1 MNFDSFDGYPDLKQ
15 AAEDCYEA
23 QEDQASWIMRN
34 HPGVTAPRVAVEM
47 LYHLLLRLLWLGEG
61 DFAENAVIR
70 LDEGRRGRMEA
81 LSKAVSGMG
90 LEQVPDMV
98 LARDEALQWGA
109 LPGVLADDI
118 SVLLETRLMSSDDET
133 RVVRL
138 HNEAVA
144 AAARVEDIMG
154 ENVVLYVYGVAQ
166 TRDRFGRRPDGRAS

>member
-34 HPGVTAPRVAVEM
+34 HPGVTAPRVSVEM

-98 LARDEALQWGA
+98 LAQDEALQWGA

-166 TRDRFGRRPDGRAS
+166 TRDRLGRRLDGSAS

>member
-133 RVVRL
+133 KIVRL

-166 TRDRFGRRPDGRAS
+166 MRDRLGRRPDGRAS